1 MLKQIRQGVFETN
14 SSSTHAVAIISD
26 DEYKQYKSGELR
38 LSRHGELIS
47 VQEYQKE
54 QRQQR
59 ELARKNF
66 ESNKNLKTSYGGDF
80 DKYWENVKTSYM
92 YEYDESQMD
101 VEHAEKIINGEK
113 VHAISVYGYDY

>member
-1 MLKQIRQGVFETN
+1 MKRQIRQGVFETN

-26 DEYKQYKSGELR
+26 DEYKQYQSGELR
-38 LSRHGELIS
+38 LSRHGELVS
-47 VQEYQKE
+47 VEEYQKE

-66 ESNKNLKTSYGGDF
+66 ESSENLKTSYGGDF
-80 DKYWENVKTSYM
+80 DKYWERVKTSYL

-101 VEHAEKIINGEK
+101 VKHAEKVINGEK